1 MTNLSTTA
9 APRRASWLTVSGL
22 ALLLAVRIL
31 TMPRSLWEFDEML
44 FAGAVLRFDPL
55 HHWPHPPGYPLLV
68 GLGKVLNFMI
78 GDAFVSL
85 AALSLVSSLA
95 GYLALC
101 AAFRRLLGAGAQ
113 AEVAAVAAALLFHLS
128 PAMLVQAPL
137 ALSDAPALMFVSFAL
152 AAAAILWQ
160 EDGSAS
166 AWMLGLSASAAIGCR
181 PQLALAVLPMLAVA
195 LWRPSNRRRLEAL
208 AAFAITSLVWL
219 VPLIVATGGLRGFL
233 HYELGQAAYVA
244 GHDAGFS
251 RLGATLPRLVARF
264 VSHAWGSKWL
274 AAPVLAAALVGA
286 FDMARRRRFEALP
299 LAALCGAQLAACLAL
314 MDPADAV
321 RYALPWMLGVA
332 LAATAGAAAATR
344 RLRFAA
350 WAPLALTGVV
360 VGAGAAEAWPVLAA
374 RFESA
379 SPPALAAEW
388 AVGHVPHG
396 ATILSEPDMAAHA
409 RYLLRDYDVA
419 PVDGGLDRAAAHPDV
434 PVYLL
439 SEGDSGREGA
449 MTFRWP
455 DSDAY
460 HRLTRNHYRVVSLT
474 PLQPGFVQAVRGVY
488 PWEPSALDARWRWLE
503 RAATLRVF
511 PRGATGIVLTLGLPA
526 TAGIDD
532 NQVTVIAGGATV
544 ATIGLSRGESRR
556 VEIAVDRPGP
566 LFVGI
571 RAARSFVPASA
582 DRRELALQLL
592 EVERVE
598 GARP

>member
-1 MTNLSTTA
+1 MSNLSTTA
-9 APRRASWLTVSGL
+9 APRRASWLTVGGL
-22 ALLLAVRIL
+22 ALLLAVRIV

-55 HHWPHPPGYPLLV
+55 QHWPHPPGYPLLV
-68 GLGKVLNFMI
+68 GMGKILNFMI

-85 AALSLVSSLA
+85 AALSLISSLA
-95 GYLALC
+95 GYVALC
-101 AAFRRLLGAGAQ
+101 AAFRRLLGDRPR
-113 AEVAAVAAALLFHLS
+113 AEIIAVAAALLFHLS

-137 ALSDAPALMFVSFAL
+137 ALSDAPALMFVSFAV
-152 AAAAILWQ
+152 AAAAILWP
-160 EDGSAS
+160 EDGSAA
-166 AWMLGLSASAAIGCR
+166 AWVLGLSTSAAIGCR

-208 AAFAITSLVWL
+208 AAFAATSLVWL
-219 VPLIVATGGLRGFL
+219 VPLVVATGGPRGFL

-244 GHDAGFS
+244 GHDAGLS
-251 RLGATLPRLVARF
+251 RSGATLLQLVARF
-264 VSHAWGSKWL
+264 VSHPWGYKWL
-274 AAPVLAAALVGA
+274 AGPVLAAAVVGA
-286 FDMARRRRFEALP
+286 FDLARRRRFEALP
-299 LAALCGAQLAACLAL
+299 LATLCTAQLAACLLL

-332 LAATAGAAAATR
+332 FAAAAGAAAATR
-344 RLRFAA
+344 RWQFAA

-388 AVGHVPHG
+388 AVGHVPHD
-396 ATILSEPDMAAHA
+396 ATILSDPDMAAHA
-409 RYLLRDYDVA
+409 RYLLREYDVA
-419 PVDGGLDRAAAHPDV
+419 PVDGGLDRAAARPDV
-434 PVYLL
+434 PLYLL
-439 SEGDSGREGA
+439 SEGDSALQGA
-449 MTFRWP
+449 VTFRWP

-474 PLQPGFVQAVRGVY
+474 PLHPGFVQAVRGVH
-488 PWEPSALDARWRWLE
+488 PWEPSALDPRWRWLE

-511 PRGATGIVLTLGLPA
+511 PRGAAAIVITIGLPA
-526 TAGIDD
+526 IAGLDD
-532 NQVTVIAGGATV
+532 NQVTVLAGGATV
-544 ATIGLSRGESRR
+544 ADFTVSRGESHR
-556 VEIAVDRPGP
+556 VEIPVERPGP

-571 RAARSFVPASA
+571 RATRSFVPASA
-582 DRRELALQLL
+582 DRRELAVQLL
-592 EVERVE
+592 AVERVV